1 MTRSLF
7 LLTGYL
13 RAGGTRLVRYHSQ
26 YHNRMAKKLHDGQEG
41 FDHDGTTYAP
51 LRDSSD
57 DDLYDCSRQGDRVD
71 GVDRATL
78 YLP

>member
-1 MTRSLF
+1 
-7 LLTGYL
+7 
-13 RAGGTRLVRYHSQ
+13 
-26 YHNRMAKKLHDGQEG
+26 MAKKLHDGQEG